1 MEETTMIRT
10 AQFTGGEYQL
20 SQAYPGDAG
29 FDLAY
34 CGDAELVIPPFSMA
48 KIPTGVCVAMPEGMY
63 AIITGRSS
71 TFAKRNLITPVSVI
85 DSGFRGELFAI
96 VWNFG
101 DQQQVIQPDERVI
114 QLLPMNN
121 IATMVRWERVHSLSA
136 SVRAEHGFGSSG
148 R

>member
-1 MEETTMIRT
+1 MMRT
-10 AQFTGGEYQL
+10 AQFTGGANQL

-34 CGDAELVIPPFSMA
+34 CGDVELTIPPQAMA

-63 AIITGRSS
+63 AVITGRSS
-71 TFAKRNLITPVSVI
+71 SFAKRSLITPMSII
-85 DSGFRGELFAI
+85 DSGFRGELFAV

-101 DQQQVIQPDERVI
+101 TEPQVIQPDERVI
-114 QLLPMNN
+114 QLLPMDNL
-121 IATMVRWERVHSLSA
+121 ATMLRWERVHSLSA